1 VTPLAGLL
9 PDGIVSALGLAPA
22 FRGRQVFRWIHRGIE
37 AFSGMSDLPADLRTA
52 LEVEARILTSR
63 VDTRSISEDGSVKLR
78 IRLHDGAAIEAMS
91 LQDGRGRLTACL
103 STQAGCGMG
112 CAFCRTGLM
121 GLVRNLAAHE
131 IVEQLLHLRREVGD
145 IGNIVFMGMGEPL
158 LNPGPV
164 AEAVGVFAHADGPAM
179 SLRRIT
185 VSTCGIVDGIRR
197 VAEEGPAVRLAVSLV
212 SAVPETRASLMPVS
226 RANPLPALR
235 EALGFY
241 QERTRRRITLEVVL
255 IDGVTDRAEDADAL
269 VEWVGPLR
277 RLSTSM
283 STPPSGVR
291 ALSVM
296 VNLIPWNPVPEIG
309 FRESPAQRVR
319 WFKERLEGARVPVTE
334 RLRKG
339 RGVNGACG
347 QLAVLGDPRGAEA

>member
-9 PDGIVSALGLAPA
+9 PDGIAAALDLAPA
-22 FRGRQVFRWIHRGIE
+22 FRGRQVFRWIHRGVGSF
-37 AFSGMSDLPADLRTA
+37 ADMSDLPAELRSA
-52 LEVEARILTSR
+52 LEARASILTSH
-63 VDTRSISEDGSVKLR
+63 VDTRSASEDGSVKLR

-91 LQDGRGRLTACL
+91 LQDGRGRRTACL

-131 IVEQLLHLRREVGD
+131 IVEQLLHLRRETGD

-164 AEAVGVFAHADGPAM
+164 SAAVSVFAHADGPGM
-179 SLRRIT
+179 SPRRVTI
-185 VSTCGIVDGIRR
+185 STCGIVDGIRR
-197 VAEEGPAVRLAVSLV
+197 LAEEGPGVRLALSLI
-212 SAVPETRASLMPVS
+212 SAVPETRSSLMPVS

-241 QERTRRRITLEVVL
+241 QERTRRRVTLEVVL
-255 IDGVTDRAEDADAL
+255 IDGVTDRAGDAEAL
-269 VEWVGPLR
+269 VEWVG
-277 RLSTSM
+277 SM
-283 STPPSGVR
+283 R
-291 ALSVM
+291 VM

-309 FRESPAQRVR
+309 FRESPPQRVR
-319 WFKERLEGARVPVTE
+319 WFKERLEAAKVPVTE

-347 QLAVLGDPRGAEA
+347 QLAVLGG

>member
-9 PDGIVSALGLAPA
+9 PDGIASALALEPA

-37 AFSGMSDLPADLRTA
+37 SFAEMSDLPADLRSA
-52 LEVEARILTSR
+52 LEGQAAILTSR
-63 VDTRSISEDGSVKLR
+63 IDARSGSEDGSFKLR

-91 LQDGRGRLTACL
+91 LQDGRGRRTACL

-131 IVEQLLHLRREVGD
+131 IVEQLLHLCRETGD
-145 IGNIVFMGMGEPL
+145 VGNIVFMGMGEPL
-158 LNPGPV
+158 LNPDPV
-164 AEAVGVFAHADGPAM
+164 AAAVGVFAHEDGPAM

-185 VSTCGIVDGIRR
+185 VSTCGIVEGIRR
-197 VAEEGPAVRLAVSLV
+197 LAEAGPAVRLAVSLI
-212 SAVPETRASLMPVS
+212 SAVPETRTSLMPVN

-235 EALGFY
+235 EALGSY

-255 IDGVTDRAEDADAL
+255 IDGVTDRAEDAEAL
-269 VEWVGPLR
+269 VEWVGPL
-277 RLSTSM
+277 
-283 STPPSGVR
+283 GVH
-291 ALSVM
+291 ALGVM
-296 VNLIPWNPVPEIG
+296 VNLIPWNPVPELD
-309 FRESPAQRVR
+309 FRESPRERVR
-319 WFKERLEGARVPVTE
+319 WFKERLEAARIPVTE
-334 RLRKG
+334 RMRRG

-347 QLAVLGDPRGAEA
+347 QLAVLGD

>member
-9 PDGIVSALGLAPA
+9 PDAIASTLGLTPA
-22 FRGRQVFRWIHRGIE
+22 FRGRQVFRGIHRGIE
-37 AFSGMSDLPADLRTA
+37 SFAGMSDLPADFRSRLDA
-52 LEVEARILTSR
+52 QARILTSQ
-63 VDTRSISEDGSVKLR
+63 VDARSDSGDGSVKLR
-78 IRLHDGAAIEAMS
+78 IQLHDGAAIEALS
-91 LQDGRGRLTACL
+91 PQDGRGRRTACL

-121 GLVRNLAAHE
+121 GFRRDLAAHE
-131 IVEQLLHLRREVGD
+131 IVEELLHLRRETGD
-145 IGNIVFMGMGEPL
+145 VGNIVFMGMGEPL
-158 LNPGPV
+158 LNRGPV
-164 AEAVGVFAHADGPAM
+164 SAAVDVFAHPGGQAM

-185 VSTCGIVDGIRR
+185 LSTCGIVDGIRGL
-197 VAEEGPAVRLAVSLV
+197 AEEGPAVRLAVSLV

-255 IDGVTDRAEDADAL
+255 IDGVTDRDEDAETLIGWAR
-269 VEWVGPLR
+269 PLR
-277 RLSTSM
+277 
-283 STPPSGVR
+283 
-291 ALSVM
+291 VM
-296 VNLIPWNPVPEIG
+296 VNLIPWNPVPEIVL
-309 FRESPAQRVR
+309 RESPAERVR
-319 WFKERLEGARVPVTE
+319 WFRERLEAAKVPVTE

-347 QLAVLGDPRGAEA
+347 QLAVLGG

>member
-9 PDGIVSALGLAPA
+9 PDGIAAALDLAPA
-22 FRGRQVFRWIHRGIE
+22 FRGRQVFRWIHRGVGSF
-37 AFSGMSDLPADLRTA
+37 ADMSDLPAGLRSA
-52 LEVEARILTSR
+52 LEARASILTSV
-63 VDTRSISEDGSVKLR
+63 VDTRSASEDGSVKLR
-78 IRLHDGAAIEAMS
+78 VRLHDGAAIEAMS
-91 LQDGRGRLTACL
+91 LQDGRGRRTACL

-131 IVEQLLHLRREVGD
+131 IVEQLLHLRRETGD

-164 AEAVGVFAHADGPAM
+164 SAAVSVFAHADGPAM
-179 SLRRIT
+179 SPRRVTI
-185 VSTCGIVDGIRR
+185 STCGIVDGIRR
-197 VAEEGPAVRLAVSLV
+197 LAEEGPGVRLALSLI
-212 SAVPETRASLMPVS
+212 SAVPETRSSLMPVS

-241 QERTRRRITLEVVL
+241 QERTRRRVTLEVVP
-255 IDGVTDRAEDADAL
+255 IDGVTDRAGDAEAL
-269 VEWVGPLR
+269 VEWVG
-277 RLSTSM
+277 SM
-283 STPPSGVR
+283 R
-291 ALSVM
+291 VM
-296 VNLIPWNPVPEIG
+296 VNLIPWNPAPEID
-309 FRESPAQRVR
+309 FRESPPQRVR
-319 WFKERLEGARVPVTE
+319 WFKERLEAAKVPVTE

-347 QLAVLGDPRGAEA
+347 QLAVLGG

>member
-9 PDGIVSALGLAPA
+9 PDGIASALGLAPA

-37 AFSGMSDLPADLRTA
+37 AFSGMSDLPAALRTTLDA
-52 LEVEARILTSR
+52 GARILTSR
-63 VDTRSISEDGSVKLR
+63 VDTRSESEDGSVKLR
-78 IRLHDGAAIEAMS
+78 IRLQDGAAIEAMS
-91 LQDGRGRLTACL
+91 LQDGRGRRTACL

-131 IVEQLLHLRREVGD
+131 IVEQLLHLRRETGD
-145 IGNIVFMGMGEPL
+145 VGNIVFMGMGEPL
-158 LNPGPV
+158 LNAGPV
-164 AEAVGVFAHADGPAM
+164 TAAIGVFAHPDGPAM

-185 VSTCGIVDGIRR
+185 ISTCGVVDGVRR
-197 VAEEGPAVRLAVSLV
+197 LAEEGPEVRLAVSLI
-212 SAVPETRASLMPVS
+212 SAVPETRTALMPVN

-235 EALGFY
+235 EALGVY

-255 IDGVTDRAEDADAL
+255 IDGITDRAEDVEAL
-269 VEWVGPLR
+269 VEWAGPL
-277 RLSTSM
+277 
-283 STPPSGVR
+283 G
-291 ALSVM
+291 VM
-296 VNLIPWNPVPEIG
+296 VNLIPWNPVPEID
-309 FRESPAQRVR
+309 FRESPPQRVR
-319 WFKERLEGARVPVTE
+319 WFKERLEAARMPVTE

-347 QLAVLGDPRGAEA
+347 QLAVLD